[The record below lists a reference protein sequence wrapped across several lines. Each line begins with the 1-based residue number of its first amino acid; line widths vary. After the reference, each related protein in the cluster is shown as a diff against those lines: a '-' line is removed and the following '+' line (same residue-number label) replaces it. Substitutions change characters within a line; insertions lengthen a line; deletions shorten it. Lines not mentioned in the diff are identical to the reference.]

1 MAWRDRPKAD
11 RYAIIG
17 AFIGMAIAAVVAFT
31 FAFYATTMVRY
42 VIMSTGLL
50 LGWGIG
56 RWLGSRATPAT

>member
-11 RYAIIG
+11 QYAIIG
-17 AFIGMAIAAVVAFT
+17 AFAGMASAAVVAVV
-31 FAFYATTMVRY
+31 FAFHESTMVRY
-42 VIMSTGLL
+42 VIMATGLL